1 MKSNSFIFFL
11 AGRNVVKYG
20 KRTIQSFL
28 IVFLAAFC
36 VMLIDAYMKGFAASA
51 TDRVLELCGHV
62 DAHAAGYLDSADAMP
77 LDLAIDDVDGLV
89 ERLLTAG
96 YVNVSKGTRI
106 IAAPSVLTGC
116 MLSNGDVSRPSIAYA
131 AESWARAT
139 DGGGPTVNPLLSS
152 VKDSLV
158 SGRFFDG
165 AGGGAILDEKYARKL
180 GLSAGN
186 PVILVGN
193 DAEGS
198 FSMLEVTV
206 IGVAREGSLPDG
218 TGCVVSL
225 AELAPAFG
233 LVGKATAV
241 SFWFVDA
248 ATGKLRDSRAEAAAV
263 RAMIA
268 TDGQNGD
275 VSIRSFA
282 EISASYAAMFEF
294 LDVFLAGMMAIFI
307 LVAGVGMTNAILL
320 SVQDRVKDIG
330 TLRAIALTS
339 KQAGLMVYAETFLTS
354 LAAALC
360 AFLAGTLVVWIL
372 TKTGFGFTFEL
383 SDLGASLPP
392 RITPIL
398 VPARLAVIAAAS
410 AAFPVLAAILP
421 ARSAKR
427 LTIRECL
434 DA

>member
-1 MKSNSFIFFL
+1 MKSLSFILFL

-20 KRTIQSFL
+20 KRTMQSFL
-28 IVFLAAFC
+28 IVFLGAFC
-36 VMLIDAYMKGFAASA
+36 IMLIDSYMKGFAASA

-77 LDLAIDDVDGLV
+77 LDLAIGDVDGLID
-89 ERLLTAG
+89 RLLIAG
-96 YVNVSKGTRI
+96 DGNISKGTRT
-106 IAAPSVLTGC
+106 IAAPSIRTGC
-116 MLSNGDVSRPSIAYA
+116 MLSNGDVSRQSIAYA
-131 AESWARAT
+131 AEPWARAKA
-139 DGGGPTVNPLLSS
+139 GEEPTVNLLLAS
-152 VKDSLV
+152 VKDSLIE
-158 SGRFFDG
+158 GRFFDG
-165 AGGGAILDEKYARKL
+165 DASGAILDEKYAKKL
-180 GLSAGN
+180 GLSAGD

-198 FSMLEVTV
+198 FSMLEENV
-206 IGVAREGSLPDG
+206 IGIAREGSLPDEA
-218 TGCVVSL
+218 GCVVSL
-225 AELAPAFG
+225 ADFAPAFA
-233 LVGKATAV
+233 LEGKATAV

-248 ATGKLRDSRAEAAAV
+248 ATGKLRASKAETAAV

-275 VSIRSFA
+275 VKIRPFT

-339 KQAGLMVYAETFLTS
+339 NQAGLMVYAETFLTS
-354 LAAALC
+354 LAASLC
-360 AFLAGTLVVWIL
+360 AFCSGMLVVWIM

-392 RITPIL
+392 KIKPKF
-398 VPARLAVIAAAS
+398 VPERLAVIAATS
-410 AAFPVLAAILP
+410 AAFPLLAAMLP

-434 DA
+434 DS